1 MITDKFGKI
10 LDINDTVVT
19 VENNK
24 LRICTV
30 LNNSFKKD
38 YLVLQYTDGSRGSP
52 GCCKH
57 KNNVIKV

>member
-10 LDINDTVVT
+10 LDINDTVIT

-38 YLVLQYTDGSRGSP
+38 YMVLKYENSSIGAV
-52 GCCKH
+52 KH